1 METTDAFNASL
12 SAEMFHCD
20 QALNIINF
28 NNKEKGWKNWERIHL
43 NIFKEKNCQWSLTAS
58 LQRIQGN
65 IDHSP
70 EEVMDDERNPKGQVG
85 RKEGGKK
92 KKIKTMRI

>member
-1 METTDAFNASL
+1 M
-12 SAEMFHCD
+12 
-20 QALNIINF
+20 
-28 NNKEKGWKNWERIHL
+28 
-43 NIFKEKNCQWSLTAS
+43 AS

-70 EEVMDDERNPKGQVG
+70 EEVVDDERNPKGQVG

-92 KKIKTMRI
+92 KSRE